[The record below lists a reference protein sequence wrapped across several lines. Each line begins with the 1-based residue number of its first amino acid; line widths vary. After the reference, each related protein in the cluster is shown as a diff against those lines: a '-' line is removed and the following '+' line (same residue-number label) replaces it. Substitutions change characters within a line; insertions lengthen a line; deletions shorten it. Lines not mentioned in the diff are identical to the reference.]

1 MPATRCPLNAFWKL
15 RALLATM
22 ICSKW
27 VFKCFKT
34 LERCGD
40 RVTGAAGPL
49 FIALALALLSIGT
62 ISFCEFYLI
71 WTNPHTKEIHILT
84 VNANIVDVIAPSLSF
99 PIISIPICVLIT
111 LNLHMHYI
119 YAITVSPGFLDDP
132 PRDPPNSILWARKVK
147 DKGKQRMRTISG
159 VRWSA
164 KGTTKITPASTTK
177 CRKCSKFRPEVS
189 VIGIFFCY

>member
-1 MPATRCPLNAFWKL
+1 
-15 RALLATM
+15 M

-49 FIALALALLSIGT
+49 FIALALALLTVGT
-62 ISFCEFYLI
+62 ISFCELYFN
-71 WTNPHTKEIHILT
+71 NPLNG
-84 VNANIVDVIAPSLSF
+84 NAYSLYANINIVDVIAPNLSF
-99 PIISIPICVLIT
+99 PIISIPICLLIT
-111 LNLHMHYI
+111 LNLYMHYF
-119 YAITVSPGFLDDP
+119 YAITVPPGFLDDP
-132 PRDPPNSILWARKVK
+132 PRDPPNSIFWARKLK
-147 DKGKQRMRTISG
+147 DKGKQRMMTISG